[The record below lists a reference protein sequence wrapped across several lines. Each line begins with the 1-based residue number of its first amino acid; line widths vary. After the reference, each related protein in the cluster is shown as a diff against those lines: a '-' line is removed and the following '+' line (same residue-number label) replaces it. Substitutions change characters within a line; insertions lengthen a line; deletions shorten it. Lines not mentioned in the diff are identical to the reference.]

1 MNMFQLMENEKYRWS
16 YMTEEQLARRL
27 KKITN
32 PDKLACFI
40 DMAEMRGN
48 DYLFELAGERE
59 ADLNLIV
66 ETGLLPKGWTASL
79 EIGKGDDIKD
89 SVRDSVANVKKQV
102 TEKWNMEKEKE
113 IDERY
118 LEF

>member
-1 MNMFQLMENEKYRWS
+1 MNQFQLMENEKHRWS
-16 YMTEEQLARRL
+16 YMTEEQLARRP

-32 PDKLACFI
+32 PDKLACFS
-40 DMAEMRGN
+40 DMARMRGK

-59 ADLNLIV
+59 IDL
-66 ETGLLPKGWTASL
+66 GLV
-79 EIGKGDDIKD
+79 
-89 SVRDSVANVKKQV
+89 VRARSMATNGGTRVKKQV
-102 TEKWNMEKEKE
+102 AEKWNVEKERE